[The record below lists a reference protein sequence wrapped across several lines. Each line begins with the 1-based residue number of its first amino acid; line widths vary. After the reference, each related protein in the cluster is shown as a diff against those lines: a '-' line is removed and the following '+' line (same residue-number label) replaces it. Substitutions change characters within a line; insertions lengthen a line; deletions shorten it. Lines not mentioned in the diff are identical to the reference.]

1 MDAYTKNKMI
11 EKLDE
16 YIKDCEKELTQK
28 KDSSKYEAAI
38 INGAIGAYEEIK
50 FLVEHNIV

>member
-1 MDAYTKNKMI
+1 MDTYTKNKML

-16 YIKDCEKELTQK
+16 YIKDGEKELTQK
-28 KDSSKYEAAI
+28 KDNSKYEAAI
-38 INGAIGAYEEIK
+38 IKGAIGAYKEIK

>member
-1 MDAYTKNKMI
+1 MDAYIKNKMI

-38 INGAIGAYEEIK
+38 IKGAIGAYKEIK
-50 FLVEHNIV
+50 FLVEHNVV